1 MKKLLIVAIA
11 ILFVA
16 GFSATAKAFSLVPG
30 GLISPFSSGSFTLP
44 SGATLLAFINQV
56 PVSGQDAYNN
66 VVFSGT
72 LSEKVYSVPNVGM
85 LFEYTFSNTGPG
97 KPGDTIGHLSVGGYT
112 GFTTDVDA
120 NGLGVSPFGPGL
132 TPSSID
138 RSGSGDVLDFNFLA
152 GVPVGFSSDTLWIQT
167 NAPSYTFN
175 STQLQDGGNS
185 QTPTYGPATPE
196 PATMLMFGMG
206 ALGLVGLRK
215 RKVA

>member
-11 ILFVA
+11 CLFVA

-44 SGATLLAFINQV
+44 SGATLLASINAV
-56 PVSGQDAYNN
+56 PVTGADVNN
-66 VVFSGT
+66 TVVFVGT
-72 LSEKVYSVPNVGM
+72 LSEEVYSVPNVGM
-85 LFEYTFSNTGPG
+85 LFEYTFSNTGAG
-97 KPGDTIGHLSVGGYT
+97 LIGDTISHLSVAGYG

-120 NGLGVSPFGPGL
+120 NGSGV

-138 RSGSGDVLDFNFLA
+138 RSAGSGSVLDFNFLT
-152 GVPVGFSSDTLWIQT
+152 GVPVGSSSDTIWIQT
-167 NAPSYTFN
+167 NANYYIPN

-185 QTPTYGPATPE
+185 RTSTYGPAPE

-215 RKVA
+215 RKLA